1 MKKLCVTLALL
12 GAAAL
17 IVVGSAN
24 STPRHAASSGYWTP
38 LACKLNVQKYGPAG
52 YGYGIP
58 VDSVRMFHL
67 VTATCVGTGGRQ
79 TCTWSPDSRHRLYSE
94 FTVFASSLGHGVIRA
109 FTLATHGP
117 GLGVRHHFGDA
128 YVGTPPD
135 FYVSHFRLIGHAANP
150 TRFNSIVGPLAGRRA
165 RQENAKTCAR

>member
-17 IVVGSAN
+17 IVVGGAN
-24 STPRHAASSGYWTP
+24 STPRHAASSGYWSP
-38 LACKLNVQKYGPAG
+38 RVCKLNVQKYGPDG

-58 VDSVRMFHL
+58 VDSVRIFHL
-67 VTATCVGTGGRQ
+67 GTATCVGTGGRQ
-79 TCTWSPDSRHRLYSE
+79 TCTWSPDSRRRLYSE
-94 FTVFASSLGHGVIRA
+94 FTLFASSLGHGVIRT

-117 GLGVRHHFGDA
+117 GLGLAPFRRRVR
-128 YVGTPPD
+128 GTPPD
-135 FYVSHFRLIGHAANP
+135 FYVSHVRLIGHAANP
-150 TRFNSIVGPLAGRRA
+150 ARFDIIVGPLAGRLA